1 MMQAL
6 FIATVVVGLLYF
18 LFAKRR
24 FDLLS
29 VAFFSGCA
37 YFLPGFF
44 GYTNDF
50 AAGIDGKPTVRLV
63 DLLSETYLVFV
74 LVLATILL
82 SAVVFDLAGGEG
94 REVVLRGSWSAASWA
109 VLLSLAGFAF
119 AVASNGEALLS
130 PDKDDVVPSLD
141 RWHTLW
147 AVGASLGAALSFKQR
162 RWFLFSVSMAL
173 LLADLF
179 VGSRSS
185 LAITVIAVFMLWL
198 SARGPQRLALQSW
211 KIGAVGVIA
220 AYFFFAYKRIYIA
233 VKSGRWD
240 LVAERLADT
249 QFYVDAVTK
258 SEPFVTQT
266 VLNEIIAERFYI
278 GMGHFSGIVN
288 LLVPFSP
295 ILTGRTPTSFNNT
308 FQPAL
313 FPQQTSAGMA
323 SNIWGEMLS
332 SGGWPLLVLFVAFF
346 ALALAAG
353 SYVLRARDPV
363 VVGGA
368 AVLFTSLAFYVHR
381 HDLLSQI
388 NDMRNYFLL
397 WLCCVL
403 LAMLG
408 HEVRCYVRRNKAL
421 LEATKEEKPSGF
433 ISSRSPSEGAR

>member
-1 MMQAL
+1 MQAL
-6 FIATVVVGLLYF
+6 FISTAAVGLLYF

-24 FDLLS
+24 FDLFS

-44 GYTNDF
+44 GYTNGFGF
-50 AAGIDGKPTVRLV
+50 ATGAGGKPTVRPV
-63 DLLSETYLVFV
+63 DLLPETYLVFV

-82 SAVVFDLAGGEG
+82 AAVVFDLPGEG
-94 REVVLRGSWSAASWA
+94 RAVAVVLQGSRSAASWA

-119 AVASNGEALLS
+119 AVASSGEALLS

-162 RWFLFSVSMAL
+162 RWSLFFVSMAL

-211 KIGAVGVIA
+211 KIGAIGVAA

-240 LVAERLADT
+240 LVAERLIDT

-278 GMGHFSGIVN
+278 GMGHFWGVIN

-332 SGGWPLLVLFVAFF
+332 SGGWPLLILFVTLF
-346 ALALAAG
+346 AIALAAG
-353 SYVLRARDPV
+353 SYMLRASDPV

-397 WLCCVL
+397 WLGCVL
-403 LAMLG
+403 LAMLI
-408 HEVRCYVRRNKAL
+408 HEASEYARRHEKTPPRGTT
-421 LEATKEEKPSGF
+421 EAKPFGPT
-433 ISSRSPSEGAR
+433 SS